1 MSGVPSKMKH
11 IIHVHQQ
18 KVKKGEPAIIDRTY
32 KGSTHLTRIK
42 IDGPCEII
50 HSQTPD
56 HCGARVW
63 IETQGPVTHIAS
75 DWGMTETIG
84 GVVERAYTGDL
95 KSPDS

>member
-1 MSGVPSKMKH
+1 MQGVPREMKPL
-11 IIHVHQQ
+11 IHVHQQ

-32 KGSTHLTRIK
+32 KGSTHLTRVK

-75 DWGMTETIG
+75 EWE
-84 GVVERAYTGDL
+84 
-95 KSPDS
+95 